1 MNQIFLTTYQFRIKD
16 SNQSLDRSLMVFSG
30 KTNYLWNFVNNSQK
44 QVVKRNKAGYP
55 HKYWLNK
62 YDLQNLT
69 KRVSNLINLPAQ
81 TIQAINEEYVT
92 RRVQFNKPYLKNR
105 TNKQNRNLPWIP
117 FKYQDIKVD
126 DKGTFTFQGLKLK
139 TWYSSYIPKNAKIT
153 NGSIVKDNLGHWF
166 INITFKKELTQREI
180 LLLTSPGQNK
190 TAMDVGLN
198 PFLTKCIEVTLDK
211 EEIEHNVSN
220 NIDVNINKNKEFYN
234 NNTKIIYEEILPEK
248 LYRKSEESL
257 GKKQKARR
265 FDQAWKISKKV
276 KNQRKDF
283 LHKLST
289 NLVMDNT
296 EIVMGIIDLKKLIS
310 KKTLKGHSKSWH
322 DNGYG
327 MLKSMLKYKA
337 HKHNMK
343 YSEVSEREI
352 KSTQTCS
359 CCGKKTGPK
368 GLQGLS
374 VSQWRCVDCGILHNR
389 NENSAYNHLLA
400 WQHSQREAERLAMN
414 TKAKK
419 IPLTASESK
428 LS

>member
-1 MNQIFLTTYQFRIKD
+1 
-16 SNQSLDRSLMVFSG
+16 MVLSG
-30 KTNYLWNFVNNSQK
+30 KTNYLWNFVNNAQK
-44 QVVKRNKAGYP
+44 QVVKRNKAGYK
-55 HKYWLNK
+55 HKFWLNK

-69 KRVSNLINLPAQ
+69 KGVSSLINLPAQ
-81 TIQAINEEYVT
+81 TVQAINEEYVT

-105 TNKQNRNLPWIP
+105 TNKKNRNLPWIP
-117 FKYQDIKVD
+117 FKAQDIKVD
-126 DKGTFTFQGLKLK
+126 SKGTFTFQGLKLK

-153 NGSIVKDNLGHWF
+153 NGSITRDNLGHWF
-166 INITFKKELTQREI
+166 INITLKKELTEREI
-180 LLLTSPGQNK
+180 LLLTSLGQNK
-190 TAMDVGLN
+190 TGIDPGLN
-198 PFLTKCIEVTLDK
+198 PFLTKCVEITLDK
-211 EEIEHNVSN
+211 QEINFNELN
-220 NIDVNINKNKEFYN
+220 NIDVNINKNKVFYN
-234 NNTKIIYEEILPEK
+234 NHTKIIYEEILPEK

-257 GKKQKARR
+257 GKKQRARR
-265 FDQAWKISKKV
+265 FDQARKVSKKV

-296 EIVMGIIDLKKLIS
+296 EIVMGIVDLKKLVS
-310 KKTLKGHSKSWH
+310 KKSLKGHTKSWL
-322 DNGYG
+322 DNSYG
-327 MLKSMLKYKA
+327 MLKGMLKYKA
-337 HKHNMK
+337 HKHNMN

-359 CCGKKTGPK
+359 CCGKITGPK
-368 GLQGLS
+368 GLEGLS
-374 VSQWRCVDCGILHNR
+374 VSQWTCVGCGVTHNR

-419 IPLTASESK
+419 KLLMALGSK